1 MMSYE
6 FLSLRAESRSVLKNN
21 VMFNFFNTVIS
32 SLFSPRK
39 NLAFFVVKF
48 FLFFAFSSFSQ
59 NPIIIAHRG
68 ASAYA
73 SENTISAFEK
83 AIEMGAKIIETDVHQ
98 TKDSVV
104 VIMHDLSVDRTTNG
118 KGLIKY
124 LMSSEYEK
132 LVIDVFPKSVSS
144 SVTLS
149 GVEGQVENK
158 SIHPPTLEEAI
169 KAINGRSQLLIELK
183 KGNSY
188 YPNIEKH
195 ILEIIAKYNAQSW
208 VHTIHSFDK
217 EALVNVAKRDSSI
230 NLQKLIVFNLPLVSF
245 NFDKHFNKDDFKNL
259 EGVNVYYKFCSKR
272 VIKKIHKLGK
282 TVYVWTVNNPKKA
295 KKLAKRG
302 VDGIIT
308 NKPDILQLK

>member
-1 MMSYE
+1 MR
-6 FLSLRAESRSVLKNN
+6 SLR
-21 VMFNFFNTVIS
+21 F
-32 SLFSPRK
+32 LF
-39 NLAFFVVKF
+39 AFVAVNF
-48 FLFFAFSSFSQ
+48 FLFFSLVSFSQ

-73 SENTISAFEK
+73 PENTLTSFEK
-83 AIEMGAKIIETDVHQ
+83 AIEMGATVIETDVHQ

-118 KGLIKY
+118 KGLVKDI
-124 LMSSEYEK
+124 SSVNFKK
-132 LVIDVFPKSVSS
+132 LVVSS
-144 SVTLS
+144 SGAV
-149 GVEGQVENK
+149 NN
-158 SIHPPTLEEAI
+158 PPTLEEAI
-169 KAINGRSQLLIELK
+169 KLINGRCKLLIELK

-195 ILEIIAKYNAQSW
+195 IVGLIDKYKAHSW
-208 VHTIHSFDK
+208 ISTIHSFEK
-217 EALVNVAKRDSSI
+217 EPLMNFAKRDSSI

-245 NFDKHFNKDDFKNL
+245 NFDKHFNKDDFKNW

-282 TVYVWTVNNPKKA
+282 TVYVWTVNNPRKA
-295 KKLAKRG
+295 RKLARKG

-308 NKPDILQLK
+308 NKPDILTL

>member
-1 MMSYE
+1 MTQIKHKPFYS
-6 FLSLRAESRSVLKNN
+6 FRPL
-21 VMFNFFNTVIS
+21 
-32 SLFSPRK
+32 RK
-39 NLAFFVVKF
+39 NLASFAVKF
-48 FLFFAFSSFSQ
+48 FLLLSFASFSQ

-73 SENTISAFEK
+73 PENTISAFEK
-83 AIEMGAKIIETDVHQ
+83 AIEMGAVIIETDVHQ

-118 KGLIKY
+118 EGLIKD
-124 LMSSEYEK
+124 
-132 LVIDVFPKSVSS
+132 ISS
-144 SVTLS
+144 SDFKQLS
-149 GVEGQVENK
+149 IKLQKTVLKEN
-158 SIHPPTLEEAI
+158 PPTLEEAI
-169 KAINGRSQLLIELK
+169 IAINGRCKLLIELK

-195 ILEIIAKYNAQSW
+195 IVDLIAKYNAQNWIS
-208 VHTIHSFDK
+208 TIHSFEK
-217 EALVNVAKRDSSI
+217 EPLINFAKRDSSI

-245 NFDKHFNKDDFKNL
+245 NFDKHFNKDDFKNW

-282 TVYVWTVNNPKKA
+282 TVYVWTVNKPRKA
-295 KKLAKRG
+295 RKLAKRG

-308 NKPDILQLK
+308 NKPDILTLQ